1 MMTTAIPIQENS
13 RENRLAV
20 LRQRWEENSDD
31 LWEGLNNLIAELP
44 NSYTREYDLI
54 LIGEY
59 REIIR
64 EMLMAPTEEDE
75 EEDLIP
81 DEPDDPVEMM
91 EAFDLYDASV

>member
-1 MMTTAIPIQENS
+1 MENS
-13 RENRLAV
+13 RENRLAN
-20 LRQRWEENSDD
+20 LRAIGDS
-31 LWEGLNNLIAELP
+31 LALMEGLRNLIAELP
-44 NSYTREYDLI
+44 YSYTREYDLI

-64 EMLMAPTEEDE
+64 ELLMAPTEEDE